1 MRLCYF
7 LVFLFFIYNNLL
19 TAQNDLNLD
28 FENVTRDGNAPIGWV
43 SSGTHI
49 GFLDEKIKK
58 HGANGLRLEMSG
70 DGDERSFSYYS
81 NKVNLADYI
90 GKEIIFRGY
99 MKTENLTGSAGLY
112 VHLQGGTYFNLETVN
127 LDNMEGRRLK
137 GTNDWT
143 PIILRIPYHPNLYQ
157 LEFGV
162 YIEGKGKVWVDDL
175 KLLIDNKP
183 HYFAEK
189 RQANSQE
196 LYPKDANIKHSN
208 DNQILPKT
216 KKRAKDVIEKR
227 DAANSIQKTKV
238 TNN

>member
-1 MRLCYF
+1 MRFFYFFTFSFFTSYF
-7 LVFLFFIYNNLL
+7 LI
-19 TAQNDLNLD
+19 AQNDLNLD
-28 FENVTRDGNAPIGWV
+28 FENVIRDGNAPIGWE

-49 GFLDEKIKK
+49 GFLDEKVKK
-58 HGANGLRLEMSG
+58 HGVNGLRLEMSG
-70 DGDERSFSYYS
+70 DGDDRNFSYYS
-81 NKVNLADYI
+81 NKVILADYI

-112 VHLQGGTYFNLETVN
+112 VHLQSGTYFNLETVS

-143 PIILRIPYHPNLYQ
+143 PIILRIPFHPNLYQ

-175 KLLIDNKP
+175 KLLVDNKP
-183 HYFAEK
+183 HFLAEK
-189 RQANSQE
+189 RNPNSNTS
-196 LYPKDANIKHSN
+196 Y
-208 DNQILPKT
+208 
-216 KKRAKDVIEKR
+216 AKDNNVIPANNESKSSNSKKKAKEVIEKR
-227 DAANSIQKTKV
+227 NAANASQKSKV